1 MGRAAIVITL
11 LGLWPLPTAAL
22 AHGVHLSARVQD
34 ATIRG
39 KVHLHGDLPSE
50 GVKVTAY
57 GPDDQPLAE
66 TTTDAQGAFEMSVE
80 FHPEIR
86 LVADMGDGHGGQQT
100 IRLGEQSSERE
111 MDLRYMFGAIGYI
124 AGLAGVAFYFLGVR
138 RKRALAG

>member
-1 MGRAAIVITL
+1 MARFAIAITL

-22 AHGVHLSARVQD
+22 AHGVHLSAWVHE

-39 KVHLHGDLPSE
+39 EVQLHGDLPGE

-57 GPDDQPLAE
+57 GPDDQLLGE
-66 TTTDAQGAFEMSVE
+66 TMSDSQGAFEMSVE

-100 IRLGEQSSERE
+100 IRLGQQSSERE
-111 MDLRYMFGAIGYI
+111 MDPRDMFGAIGYI
-124 AGLAGVAFYFLGVR
+124 VGLAGVAFYFLGVR
-138 RKRALAG
+138 RKRAREG

>member
-1 MGRAAIVITL
+1 MGRVAIAITL
-11 LGLWPLPTAAL
+11 LGLWLLPTASL
-22 AHGVHLSARVQD
+22 AHGVHLSARVYD

-39 KVHLHGDLPSE
+39 EVQLHGDLPSE

-86 LVADMGDGHGGQQT
+86 LVADLGDGHGGQQT
-100 IRLGEQSSERE
+100 IRLGQESSEE
-111 MDLRYMFGAIGYI
+111 KMDLRHVFAAIGYI
-124 AGLAGVAFYFLGVR
+124 VGLAGVAFYFLGIR
-138 RKRALAG
+138 RKRTLAG